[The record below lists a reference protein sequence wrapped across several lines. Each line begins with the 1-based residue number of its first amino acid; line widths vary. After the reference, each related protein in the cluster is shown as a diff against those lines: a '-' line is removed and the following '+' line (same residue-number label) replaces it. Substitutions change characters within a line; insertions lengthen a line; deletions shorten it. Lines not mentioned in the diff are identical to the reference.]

1 MKLIPDLR
9 RALSR
14 AWSVLR
20 ARLIPDVERTFKRA
34 WSLRLIELA
43 ALTDIILNVV
53 PVVSDYLPWWLTLVL
68 LGGAYIGRLLIQP
81 ETTKPE
87 KEAKDGQGS

>member
-1 MKLIPDLR
+1 MTDLR

-14 AWSVLR
+14 AWSAVR
-20 ARLIPDVERTFKRA
+20 ARLIPDADRIFKRA

-43 ALTDIILNVV
+43 ALADIILNVV

-81 ETTKPE
+81 D
-87 KEAKDGQGS
+87 KEAENGQGS